1 MINVSVNGEIKTL
14 EENLNVT
21 QMIEALEYKVK
32 GFAVAVNTTFV
43 PIATYNDT
51 IIKEGDTI
59 DILAPVQGG

>member
-1 MINVSVNGEIKTL
+1 MIKVSVNGEIKQL
-14 EENLNVT
+14 DDGLNIS

-43 PIATYNDT
+43 PIANYQET
-51 IIKEGDTI
+51 IIKEGDKI